1 VGSNPLESLKER
13 EKELAAIQKKDD
25 EIREKYKVEQQKKRM
40 DSETLETVKREK
52 LVEDMRKAASEKAKK
67 DLIAAAKKAEEERHK
82 EAIKNTQNE
91 IQQYA
96 KNRSEAEDRLS
107 RARSAVEQAIGWYRD
122 PESYKRYKEGLA
134 SEEMMNQRLER
145 DLANL
150 EKRQEW
156 MSYKEAEGDDVLM
169 AIKQA
174 REEEAK
180 AQDALKAIEENTAGL
195 AKKLEDL
202 LAIKE

>member
-1 VGSNPLESLKER
+1 MTRSHK
-13 EKELAAIQKKDD
+13 
-25 EIREKYKVEQQKKRM
+25 
-40 DSETLETVKREK
+40 
-52 LVEDMRKAASEKAKK
+52 
-67 DLIAAAKKAEEERHK
+67 RHK
-82 EAIKNTQNE
+82 E
-91 IQQYA
+91 
-96 KNRSEAEDRLS
+96 
-107 RARSAVEQAIGWYRD
+107 
-122 PESYKRYKEGLA
+122 LA